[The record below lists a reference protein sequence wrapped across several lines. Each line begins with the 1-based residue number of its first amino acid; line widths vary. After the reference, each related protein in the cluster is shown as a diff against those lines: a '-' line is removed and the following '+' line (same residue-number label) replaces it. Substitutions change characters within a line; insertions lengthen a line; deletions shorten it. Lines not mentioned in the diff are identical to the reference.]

1 MAIRENL
8 AHPFQSMILRNG
20 ASSTYIV
27 PRLKMGNQTA
37 NKGLKLIITLSTS
50 VLVTFLSLNRGMTA
64 AQEQSGRMFEM
75 VGMNVPFE
83 QRTGVD
89 DGALFAVHFTGDT
102 HGSLDPCG

>member
-1 MAIRENL
+1 MN
-8 AHPFQSMILRNG
+8 LRNG

-27 PRLKMGNQTA
+27 PTVKMGNQTA
-37 NKGLKLIITLSTS
+37 KGLKLVITLWTS
-50 VLVTFLSLNRGMTA
+50 VLVTFLSLNLGMTA

-75 VGMNVPFE
+75 VGMSVPFE